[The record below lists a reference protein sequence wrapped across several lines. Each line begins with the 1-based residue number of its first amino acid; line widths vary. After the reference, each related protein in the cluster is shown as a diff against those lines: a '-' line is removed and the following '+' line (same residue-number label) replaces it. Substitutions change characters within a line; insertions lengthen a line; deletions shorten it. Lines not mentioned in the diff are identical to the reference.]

1 MVIKLRDRKV
11 FTGSYPVFTASL
23 ALCKAIEPIATSD
36 KSEAVFL
43 VLSII
48 LVLVIVLAAFSF

>member
-1 MVIKLRDRKV
+1 MDKNDQEPVLDQTKRKKWNW
-11 FTGSYPVFTASL
+11 L
-23 ALCKAIEPIATSD
+23 APTLQRNADST
-36 KSEAVFL
+36 AVFL